1 MSDPRT
7 VKFPGSGPMPETL
20 QAARGCWVPRPFEA
34 LHPDERS
41 DTYMNRLI
49 NQVLTRTW
57 PWFHEE
63 NHPWCNRKIRDF
75 DACWTVDIRE
85 EVRPFLLAILPEEV
99 FWCRT
104 SCKSCCG
111 QSCDIHLGQDWGP
124 SDPSDSSGKI
134 SHPSHGSTFRKKLQP
149 GCNLCKSNRVEAR
162 HASCQ
167 SIFAS
172 SAACW
177 GSSILRT
184 PAVSAPPSES
194 PQRG

>member
-1 MSDPRT
+1 
-7 VKFPGSGPMPETL
+7 
-20 QAARGCWVPRPFEA
+20 
-34 LHPDERS
+34 
-41 DTYMNRLI
+41 MNRLI

-124 SDPSDSSGKI
+124 SDPSDSSD
-134 SHPSHGSTFRKKLQP
+134 PVAQYPTPAMAPRLERNCNQAATFASPIGWRP
-149 GCNLCKSNRVEAR
+149 GTPV
-162 HASCQ
+162 CQ

>member
-1 MSDPRT
+1 M
-7 VKFPGSGPMPETL
+7 
-20 QAARGCWVPRPFEA
+20 
-34 LHPDERS
+34 
-41 DTYMNRLI
+41 
-49 NQVLTRTW
+49 LTRTW

-99 FWCRT
+99 FWCRK

-124 SDPSDSSGKI
+124 VIPVIPVAQYPTPAMAPRK
-134 SHPSHGSTFRKKLQP
+134 KKLQP
-149 GCNLCKSNRVEAR
+149 GCNLCKSNQVEAR

>member
-1 MSDPRT
+1 MLVHYWYCT
-7 VKFPGSGPMPETL
+7 NVIIKNFFGVKTKLDVL
-20 QAARGCWVPRPFEA
+20 QACHCRWQNPSRS
-34 LHPDERS
+34 PD
-41 DTYMNRLI
+41 
-49 NQVLTRTW
+49 
-57 PWFHEE
+57 
-63 NHPWCNRKIRDF
+63 
-75 DACWTVDIRE
+75 
-85 EVRPFLLAILPEEV
+85 
-99 FWCRT
+99 
-104 SCKSCCG
+104 
-111 QSCDIHLGQDWGP
+111 P
-124 SDPSDSSGKI
+124 SDPSDLSDPSHPSDSSDPSGTI